1 MSQHAYYGPSL
12 EKVRDVT
19 MKRKLDRQR
28 QLQLIQE
35 DRAQQ
40 KLKDVRAIQHF
51 RKNFYSAK
59 PIQPKDEDTQ
69 SQPPLGLGKRHCK
82 SIILLCIQKKNLRF
96 AFFNTTLEIA
106 FYHYN

>member
-1 MSQHAYYGPSL
+1 
-12 EKVRDVT
+12 

-40 KLKDVRAIQHF
+40 KLKDVRAVQSF

-59 PIQPKDEDTQ
+59 PLPPKDED
-69 SQPPLGLGKRHCK
+69 SLPPPPLGLGKRDIGI
-82 SIILLCIQKKNLRF
+82 SNS
-96 AFFNTTLEIA
+96 
-106 FYHYN
+106 FYFYA

>member
-1 MSQHAYYGPSL
+1 MDEELSHHSYYGPSL

-40 KLKDVRAIQHF
+40 KLKDVRAVQHF

-69 SQPPLGLGKRHCK
+69 SQPPLGLGKRDIANQLYCCA
-82 SIILLCIQKKNLRF
+82 SKKKKIFVLPF
-96 AFFNTTLEIA
+96 L
-106 FYHYN
+106 